1 MSNIFV
7 PSGTII
13 ILLTELKY
21 VRTDMSNIIDTEK
34 LDEKSTKALT
44 NKLIAKPRG
53 RPLAFNQEEALES
66 ALQVFWSRGYEGAS
80 MAELADALGVNKP
93 SIYATFGNKE
103 ALFRKAL
110 AQYLAGPVAYAAEAM
125 NEPTAYKV
133 VEKFLTRSAA
143 LLSNPDNPRGC
154 MIVQGALTCGQGS
167 TTIQQELISYR
178 KSYENLLSQRFE
190 LAKTQGDLPTQ
201 VNSKN
206 LAKYIAMIHQG
217 LSVQAT
223 SGASKDELMTVI
235 DMALKNWPTI

>member
-1 MSNIFV
+1 
-7 PSGTII
+7 
-13 ILLTELKY
+13 
-21 VRTDMSNIIDTEK
+21 MSNIIDTEK

-44 NKLIAKPRG
+44 NKVIVKPRG
-53 RPLAFNQEEALES
+53 RPLAFNQEDALES

-103 ALFRKAL
+103 ALFRKVL

-133 VEKFLTRSAA
+133 VEKFLTCSAA

-167 TTIQQELISYR
+167 TMIQQELIGYR
-178 KSYENLLSQRFE
+178 KNYENVLSQRFE
-190 LAKTQGDLPTQ
+190 LAKTQGDLPAH
-201 VNSKN
+201 VNAKS
-206 LAKYIAMIHQG
+206 LAKYIATIHQG

-223 SGASKDELMTVI
+223 GGASKDELMTVI
-235 DMALKNWPTI
+235 DMALKNWPTT